1 MMDDK
6 KKPEDGKDLRE
17 GIQGAV
23 IPPGVPLA
31 GGDPLYEIDSPSPV
45 EPGSPLPEGQATRE

>member
-6 KKPEDGKDLRE
+6 KKPEENKDLRD

-23 IPPGVPLA
+23 IPPGTPLA
-31 GGDPLYEIDSPSPV
+31 GGEPLYELEDPSPV
-45 EPGSPLPEGQATRE
+45 EPGSPLPEGQTTRE